1 VLLTTG
7 AAGGLTAALLV
18 GRWGR
23 TIPPRSLT
31 AYGTVIV
38 GAFMLAMYN
47 QRSLP
52 MVMALNFLMFVPVVA
67 SGVGLQTMF
76 QRGVNDNF
84 RGRVFGALNTTIA
97 LVGLASLWLS
107 GVLAELLGIVTML
120 SVAGGVTIV
129 AGVLAFVLLP
139 RNEATENT
147 ADEELVPSAS

>member
-1 VLLTTG
+1 
-7 AAGGLTAALLV
+7 
-18 GRWGR
+18 
-23 TIPPRSLT
+23 
-31 AYGTVIV
+31 
-38 GAFMLAMYN
+38 
-47 QRSLP
+47 
-52 MVMALNFLMFVPVVA
+52 
-67 SGVGLQTMF
+67 MF

-139 RNEATENT
+139 RNQATENT